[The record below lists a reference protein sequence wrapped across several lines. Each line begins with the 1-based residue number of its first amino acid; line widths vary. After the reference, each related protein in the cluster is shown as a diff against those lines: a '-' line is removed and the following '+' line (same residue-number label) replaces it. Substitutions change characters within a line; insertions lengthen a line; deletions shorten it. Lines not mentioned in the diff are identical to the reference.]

1 MNLISVINTCV
12 YIKISRWFIFLI
24 DKIIFLS
31 RIHMRSFCFSMVFL
45 NLQIFPHKAKV
56 QNKVKSNL
64 TKPWLNIIDT
74 NLGVVYSEES
84 SGALAVE
91 ILGL

>member
-1 MNLISVINTCV
+1 
-12 YIKISRWFIFLI
+12 
-24 DKIIFLS
+24 
-31 RIHMRSFCFSMVFL
+31 MVLL
-45 NLQIFPHKAKV
+45 NLQVFSHKAKV

>member
-1 MNLISVINTCV
+1 
-12 YIKISRWFIFLI
+12 
-24 DKIIFLS
+24 
-31 RIHMRSFCFSMVFL
+31 MVFL

>member
-1 MNLISVINTCV
+1 
-12 YIKISRWFIFLI
+12 
-24 DKIIFLS
+24 
-31 RIHMRSFCFSMVFL
+31 MVFL

-56 QNKVKSNL
+56 QNKVKSNF

-91 ILGL
+91 ILGLQFFRNDIRRINKAYVTSDII